1 MLHEPKNELFS
12 TFTNFTNFAP
22 IVDCWRQ
29 NSNTLKNYIFL
40 IYFAYCVGTVFEN
53 PQNVAFEVL
62 QFPTI
67 FALTK
72 VACLVTL
79 FNRKLQFFK
88 NSSNVPFLM
97 NFCPLK

>member
-1 MLHEPKNELFS
+1 MNQKMNYLVLSPISLILHQLS
-12 TFTNFTNFAP
+12 
-22 IVDCWRQ
+22 IVGAKIQILWKI
-29 NSNTLKNYIFL
+29 TFL

-53 PQNVAFEVL
+53 PQNVAFEFL